1 VTASREDFTKVVS
14 LLEANFPTQPNS
26 KLEKVSK
33 LIWGASLPRPGDAPD
48 SEWAPIP
55 LNSFLENNFGRPTL
69 YQRDGLYGGDSKYAD
84 PDFVPKTKRVP
95 ITLTAHWREKAWD
108 ETKEQRQKEIDATE
122 KEFVEAVAA
131 SFGGPIN
138 VSEEAPKKVSEDH
151 EMTEESGEVPED
163 GEMTAASEEVQG
175 EHDMTDAPMEAPPL
189 FPTFTTHHQPMEA
202 LLLLLCRLS
211 VSLQPNRRRLNMR

>member
-1 VTASREDFTKVVS
+1 VTASREVFAKVVS
-14 LLEANFPTQPNS
+14 LLEANFPTQPNF

-48 SEWAPIP
+48 SQWAFTP
-55 LNSFLENNFGRPTL
+55 LNHFLENNFGHPTL

-122 KEFVEAVAA
+122 KEFVEAVVA
-131 SFGGPIN
+131 SFGGPMT
-138 VSEEAPKKVSEDH
+138 VSDEAPKKVPEDH
-151 EMTEESGEVPED
+151 EMT
-163 GEMTAASEEVQG
+163 TASEEVQG
-175 EHDMTDAPMEAPPL
+175 ERYDRRTNGGTSPFFQPSQPIINQWKLYCSCFAASTSACSPTDVA
-189 FPTFTTHHQPMEA
+189 
-202 LLLLLCRLS
+202 
-211 VSLQPNRRRLNMR
+211 